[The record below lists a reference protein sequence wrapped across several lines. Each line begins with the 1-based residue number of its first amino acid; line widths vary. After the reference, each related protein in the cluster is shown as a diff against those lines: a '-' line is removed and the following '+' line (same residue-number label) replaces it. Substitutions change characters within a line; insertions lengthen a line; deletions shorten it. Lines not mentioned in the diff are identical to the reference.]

1 MDSIVFLFWEK
12 IKSNNLESPYVLEGI
27 EKTNNYSKLDWE
39 SAQSEFDDIAR
50 ELQILIRYKINPIHI
65 TSKNL
70 IVSLVRY
77 INKWFFTPDE
87 KYLYFLKQSM
97 QTNKEYWYMFKQ
109 IDDDAPEFIRRA
121 LEFHSSSSL
130 LDLQN

>member
-12 IKSNNLESPYVLEGI
+12 IKSNDLESPYVLEGI

-87 KYLYFLKQSM
+87 KYLYFLKQSI